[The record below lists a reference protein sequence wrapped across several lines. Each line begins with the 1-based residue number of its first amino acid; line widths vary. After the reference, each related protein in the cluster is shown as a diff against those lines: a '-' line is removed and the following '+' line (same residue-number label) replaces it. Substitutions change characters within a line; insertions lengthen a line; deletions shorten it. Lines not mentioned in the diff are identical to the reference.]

1 MGIVKRIA
9 MPRDNRDPLVKK
21 LELQQEKSKQLQVD
35 TLLYFRDRAHKK
47 VRSHN
52 EYGRK
57 RIPFQVPIY
66 EMGLPLYDAMWVR
79 NRMIKI
85 LRQDGFYVEGV
96 NPTTLI
102 IDWSTEKL
110 EEQREIDYQ
119 NDRAKK
125 KKRKEKRIKNSPPK
139 LVKL

>member
-1 MGIVKRIA
+1 

-102 IDWSTEKL
+102 IDWSAEKL

>member
-1 MGIVKRIA
+1 

>member
-1 MGIVKRIA
+1 

-66 EMGLPLYDAMWVR
+66 VMGLPLYDAMWVR

-102 IDWSTEKL
+102 IDWSAEKL

>member
-1 MGIVKRIA
+1 

-102 IDWSTEKL
+102 IDWSAEKL

-119 NDRAKK
+119 NHRAKK

>member
-1 MGIVKRIA
+1 
-9 MPRDNRDPLVKK
+9 
-21 LELQQEKSKQLQVD
+21 
-35 TLLYFRDRAHKK
+35 
-47 VRSHN
+47 
-52 EYGRK
+52 
-57 RIPFQVPIY
+57 
-66 EMGLPLYDAMWVR
+66 MGLPLYDAMWVR